1 MSRLQEFEQRALPHM
16 PAAHNLAF
24 WLVRSRPDAEDI
36 VQEAY
41 LKAYR
46 GFDGLKGEDIK
57 PWLLTIVRNTAFRW
71 LSTRQRVGNVI
82 SLDEAFSGRGGDDRG
97 DERATMQ
104 IASDEPSAEA
114 MMVRADEH
122 ALVMRALALVG
133 PVFREVLVLR
143 EIEELSYREIADVI
157 GAPVGTVMSRLSRA
171 RAELKQKLEAL
182 IERQDRNAV

>member
-1 MSRLQEFEQRALPHM
+1 MTGLRSFEQQALPHM
-16 PAAHNLAF
+16 PAAHNLAY

-41 LKAYR
+41 LRAYR

-57 PWLLTIVRNTAFRW
+57 PWLLTIVRNTAYRW
-71 LSTRQRVGNVI
+71 LSQRQRPGNVI
-82 SLDEAFSGRGGDDRG
+82 SLDEAFAGRSGE
-97 DERATMQ
+97 ERAEMQ

-114 MMVRADEH
+114 MLIRADEH
-122 ALVMRALALVG
+122 ALVVRALAQVA
-133 PVFREVLVLR
+133 PMFREVLVLR